1 MMNRYQLVENSS
13 KLLKRELDEK
23 KAQVEES
30 IKSKMK
36 QLYEARTEYHNFF
49 EEKNRLK
56 LEERIHNEEI
66 AKEDSFRISHKSIP
80 NIRNDKT
87 SELRLQKRTL
97 L

>member
-1 MMNRYQLVENSS
+1 LVENSS

-23 KAQVEES
+23 KAQVEEG

-49 EEKNRLK
+49 EERNRVK
-56 LEERIHNEEI
+56 LEERMLNEEL

-80 NIRNDKT
+80 NIRPDK
-87 SELRLQKRTL
+87 SNELRLQKRGL